1 MKKKEPRRN
10 IFRVI
15 PLLLSDNKLCL
26 KFLLMAQQ
34 SITVYFYGSMCVT
47 HTLLLCMC
55 VCVYVCVCVCM
66 CLCDKHLH
74 RVPYKRGCKN
84 SWITCSFKVSLCFLR
99 PKLFNVFIDFI
110 SFNFFWWT
118 GISIWRFTSAS
129 QDTTHEQTLQR
140 NSPGV
145 LQIQDII
152 LSNLSWIDFY
162 R

>member
-1 MKKKEPRRN
+1 MKKKETRRN
-10 IFRVI
+10 IFRAI
-15 PLLLSDNKLCL
+15 PLSLSDNKLCL
-26 KFLLMAQQ
+26 KFLLMAQK

-55 VCVYVCVCVCM
+55 
-66 CLCDKHLH
+66 LCDKHLH
-74 RVPYKRGCKN
+74 TVPYKRGCKN
-84 SWITCSFKVSLCFLR
+84 PWITCSFKVSFCFLR
-99 PKLFNVFIDFI
+99 SQLFNVFIDFI

-129 QDTTHEQTLQR
+129 QETTHEQTLKR

-152 LSNLSWIDFY
+152 LPNLSWIDFY